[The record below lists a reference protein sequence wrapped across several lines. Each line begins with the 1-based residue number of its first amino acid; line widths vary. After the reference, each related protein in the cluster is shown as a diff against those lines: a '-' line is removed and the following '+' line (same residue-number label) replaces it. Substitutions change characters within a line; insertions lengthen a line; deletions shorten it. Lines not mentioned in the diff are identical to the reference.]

1 MGAERMSGR
10 TVLLATRSA
19 GKLAE
24 LRPLLAE
31 FGLETES
38 LDEAGLVEEPVVED
52 ALEVFETFEEN
63 ALAKAAHFHERS
75 GGRLVLAED
84 SGLCV
89 HALDGAPGVRSKRW
103 GAETGLLG
111 AALDAA
117 NNRRL
122 LAALDGVTDRGAHYA
137 CSAVL
142 VWTGGRL
149 SARGTTAGRI
159 LQAPCGAQGFGYDPY
174 FWSEELEACFG
185 LVEKATKARVSHRA
199 RAVRSVLAHFVN
211 DFSMTS

>member
-1 MGAERMSGR
+1 MGPEHTSGR
-10 TVLLATRSA
+10 TVLLATRSP

-31 FGLETES
+31 FGLEAET
-38 LDEAGLVEEPVVED
+38 LDEVGLVEAPEED
-52 ALEVFETFEEN
+52 GLEVFETFEEN
-63 ALAKAAHFHERS
+63 ALAKAVHFHERS

-103 GAETGLLG
+103 GAETGLMG
-111 AALDAA
+111 TELDAA

-122 LAALDGVTDRGAHYA
+122 LAALDGVADRGAHYA

-142 VWTGGRL
+142 VWTGGHL

-159 LQAPCGAQGFGYDPY
+159 LHAPCGAQGFGYDPY

-185 LVEKATKARVSHRA
+185 LVERATKARVSHRA
-199 RAVRSVLAHFVN
+199 RAVRSVLARFVH
-211 DFSMTS
+211 DFSVTS